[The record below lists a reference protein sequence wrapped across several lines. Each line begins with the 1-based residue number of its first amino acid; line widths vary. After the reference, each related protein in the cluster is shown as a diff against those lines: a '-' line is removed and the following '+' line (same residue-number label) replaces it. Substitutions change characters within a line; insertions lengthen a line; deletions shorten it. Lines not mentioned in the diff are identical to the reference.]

1 MPLLE
6 VLDRSQSN
14 FTIYRCCI
22 ILLSMSMNAA
32 WMSLFQYSSASD
44 FIEAQKQCL
53 LLIHRAY
60 PSSALNVHK
69 ITEVMQVKI
78 LRFLEKLG
86 AQLGPIDYFDSG
98 KRVDC

>member
-1 MPLLE
+1 
-6 VLDRSQSN
+6 
-14 FTIYRCCI
+14 
-22 ILLSMSMNAA
+22 MSMNAA
-32 WMSLFQYSSASD
+32 WMSLFQYSSPSD

-53 LLIHRAY
+53 LSIHIAY
-60 PSSALNVHK
+60 PSIALNVHK